1 MQVSIVME
9 QFIRL
14 LHECGMPLAD
24 MDFINSDG
32 PVMNKLLL
40 EVSLVSMADLHL
52 VFVICAHSYIHVTLS
67 QHFREFVGRNGVD
80 FPPLGLLLVKFLN
93 VSVLPRSSHM

>member
-1 MQVSIVME
+1 ME

-14 LHECGMPLAD
+14 LHECGMPLTD

-40 EVSLVSMADLHL
+40 EVSLVTISDLHQ
-52 VFVICAHSYIHVTLS
+52 S
-67 QHFREFVGRNGVD
+67 
-80 FPPLGLLLVKFLN
+80 LLYALIVMFI
-93 VSVLPRSSHM
+93 

>member
-1 MQVSIVME
+1 MME

-14 LHECGMPLAD
+14 LHECGMPLTD

-40 EVSLVSMADLHL
+40 QVGFRFCTVLTYWVCLQYCKSFFVS
-52 VFVICAHSYIHVTLS
+52 
-67 QHFREFVGRNGVD
+67 EN
-80 FPPLGLLLVKFLN
+80 
-93 VSVLPRSSHM
+93 

>member
-40 EVSLVSMADLHL
+40 
-52 VFVICAHSYIHVTLS
+52 VICAHSYIHVTLS

>member
-14 LHECGMPLAD
+14 LHECGMPLTD

-40 EVSLVSMADLHL
+40 EVSLLTMSDL
-52 VFVICAHSYIHVTLS
+52 
-67 QHFREFVGRNGVD
+67 Q
-80 FPPLGLLLVKFLN
+80 
-93 VSVLPRSSHM
+93 